1 MTIHDELV
9 AELQDGMRAKDRPR
23 INVVRQIESEVSV
36 ARSAAGFE
44 GEVDDALYLT
54 VIGRYVKKMEKS
66 RTEYEALGVQGAAH
80 AAKLAYEVE
89 YLSRW
94 LPSSLGVEDTKLLVD
109 AAIVDLGA
117 DDPRMIGAVIGNVM
131 RANKSVDGGTVAR
144 LVKEALAK
152 EAKAP

>member
-1 MTIHDELV
+1 LTIHDELV

-36 ARSAAGFE
+36 ARSAPGFE

-54 VIGRYVKKMEKS
+54 VIGRYVKKMEKA

-80 AAKLAYEVE
+80 AEKLAYEVE

-94 LPSSLGVEDTKLLVD
+94 LPSSLGVEDTKFLVD

-131 RANKSVDGGTVAR
+131 RENKSVDGGTVAR
-144 LVKEALAK
+144 LVKEALASV
-152 EAKAP
+152 EY